1 MSDGMSSGGLGES
14 PSAANLVKRRWTEEG
29 ASPLGGLEWA
39 TREVRIDGAGFA
51 SVAEFP
57 VKWSDSAAAITA
69 SKYFRRR
76 GVGPDNGG
84 ERSLAQ
90 VVTRIATAVSRAAL
104 RFRLTDHRGS
114 RALADEVALAMAS
127 QRMAFN
133 SPVWFNAGLSEAYG
147 ISSKGGGSWV
157 WDDEL
162 GAAKEA
168 EDAYA
173 NPQCSAC
180 FILSVED
187 SLESIFEVAKNEA
200 RIFKFGS
207 GSGVSVSPLRGAGE
221 PLRGG
226 GVSSGTL
233 SWLRLWDAG
242 AGGIKSGGTTRRAAT
257 MRVMGDRHPDVF
269 DFVEWKSR
277 EEDKIDVLVAGGY
290 SNGIEGE
297 AQRTVSGQNS
307 NNSVRLSDEFMR
319 AVEADGQWQTLR
331 VVDGKVAASFP
342 AKKLWRSIVEAA
354 HRCADPGVQFDDT
367 INRWNTVPNCGRIN
381 ATNPCSEFVFLDDT
395 SCNLASINLV
405 AFYGAGRVRGL
416 DPSFFDAESFRHAVA
431 TTAVAMEAIVDYAS
445 YPTRAIAERTHTLR
459 PLGIG
464 YSNLGSL
471 LMRMGLPYDS
481 DEGRAVAAAVTSLMC
496 AEAYAT
502 SARMAAVV
510 GPFAA
515 FEANRGPM
523 LDVVRRHSEASRSIA
538 RTPRSDAIARAA
550 DAAWAEALELG
561 ERHGYRNAQVTVLA
575 PTGTISFAMDC
586 DTTGLEPDFA
596 LVNFKSLVGGGVI
609 RQVNGAVPR
618 ALEEMGY
625 VGDEVERI
633 VRWVVGSCSFADAP
647 GIDRGFLLSRG
658 VTAEEVDAVESKLPS
673 CHSLEA
679 ALSPRHLGQACVDRL
694 GLAAHADGGEWR
706 QGFSILSHWGV
717 SAADVAAA
725 EEHVLGRHTL
735 EGCPGVPADVV
746 AVFDCAN
753 RCGRSGRRFISPMG
767 HLRMLGAVA
776 PFLSGSASKTIN
788 LPADATVE
796 DIERVYTEAWKMGVK
811 CVAVYRDH
819 CKSAQPLGTSSAS
832 TRSRESH
839 ARSILERTEPSVVG
853 AFLASPAEALH
864 AINSA
869 ARASVG
875 QPARPRAEYDSAVS
889 SARSSVP
896 KVGER
901 RRLPRK
907 RGGFTQEARV
917 GGHKIFLRTGE
928 YADGQLGEI
937 FIDVSKAGGT
947 TRAMMNSFA
956 IAVSLGLQHGVPV
969 AEFVDAFTFTRFDPS
984 GPVQGDENGIRFA
997 LSITD
1002 YVARVLG
1009 VHYLR
1014 RSDLAHVPPGG
1025 GAAGIDDGPADLAR
1039 EVEQPP
1045 AADPQAEVDEMEI
1058 CGSCGGVKRRTGR
1071 CMTCPTCGSPDGGCS

>member
-1 MSDGMSSGGLGES
+1 MSDGMSNGGRGES
-14 PSAANLVKRRWTEEG
+14 PSAANLVKRRWTQEG
-29 ASPLGGLEWA
+29 ASPLGDLQWA

-57 VKWSDSAAAITA
+57 VRWSDGAAAITA

-76 GVGPDNGG
+76 GVGPEDGG

-90 VVTRIATAVSRAAL
+90 VVTRIASAVSGAAL
-104 RFRLTDHRGS
+104 RFDLTDGRGA
-114 RALADEVALAMAS
+114 RALSDEIALAMAS

-133 SPVWFNAGLSEAYG
+133 SPVWFNAGLHEAYG
-147 ISSKGGGSWV
+147 ITSVGGGSWA
-157 WDDEL
+157 WDPVC
-162 GAAKEA
+162 GRAVEA
-168 EDAYA
+168 EDAYR

-207 GSGVSVSPLRGAGE
+207 GSGVSVSSLRGAGE

-269 DFVEWKSR
+269 EFVRWKAG

-307 NNSVRLSDEFMR
+307 NNSVRLSDDFMR

-342 AKKLWRSIVEAA
+342 ARKLWRCILEAA

-367 INRWNTVPNCGRIN
+367 INRWNTVPNTGRIN

-395 SCNLASINLV
+395 SCNLASLNLV
-405 AFYGAGRVRGL
+405 SFYGAHDDSDL
-416 DPSFFDAESFRHAVA
+416 WSFDVPSFRHAVA
-431 TTAVAMEAIVDYAS
+431 TTTVAMEAIVDYAS
-445 YPTRAIAERTHTLR
+445 YPTRAIAERTHMLR

-481 DEGRAVAAAVTSLMC
+481 DAGRAVAAAVTSLMC

-515 FEANRGPM
+515 FAANRGPM
-523 LDVVRRHSEASRSIA
+523 LDVVRRHRAASRSVA
-538 RTPRSDAIARAA
+538 RTPQSEAIARAA
-550 DAAWAEALELG
+550 DEAWDEALELG
-561 ERHGYRNAQVTVLA
+561 ERYGYRNAQVTVLA

-586 DTTGLEPDFA
+586 DTTGVEPDFA
-596 LVNFKSLVGGGVI
+596 LVNFKTLVGGGVI

-618 ALEEMGY
+618 ALAEMGY
-625 VGDEVERI
+625 ASDEVERI

-647 GIDRGFLLSRG
+647 VIDRGFLLSRG
-658 VTAEEVDAVESKLPS
+658 LTAEEVDSVESRLPS
-673 CHSLEA
+673 CQSIEA

-694 GLAAHADGGEWR
+694 GLSGHADGGEWR
-706 QGFSILSHWGV
+706 HGFSPLSHWGV
-717 SAADVAAA
+717 SQADAAAA
-725 EEHVLGRHTL
+725 EEHVLGRHTI
-735 EGCPGVPADVV
+735 EGCPGVPAEVV

-788 LPADATVE
+788 LPSDATVE
-796 DIERVYTEAWKMGVK
+796 DIESVYMEAWRMGVK
-811 CVAVYRDH
+811 CVAVYRDR
-819 CKSAQPLGTSSAS
+819 CKSAQPLGTSSSSAS
-832 TRSRESH
+832 SRSRESH

-853 AFLASPAEALH
+853 ALLASPAEALH

-869 ARASVG
+869 ARSSLG
-875 QPARPRAEYDSAVS
+875 QPARARGEYDAAVS
-889 SARSSVP
+889 SARASVP

-907 RGGFTQEARV
+907 RNGFTQEARV

-969 AEFVDAFTFTRFDPS
+969 AEFVDAFTFTRFDPA

-1014 RSDLAHVPPGG
+1014 RSDLAHVAVGG
-1025 GAAGIDDGPADLAR
+1025 AGIDDGPGDVAR
-1039 EVEQPP
+1039 AAEHASVVAEEQP
-1045 AADPQAEVDEMEI
+1045 EVGEMEI